1 MIDDC
6 LYVAV
11 GGVFTFDD
19 LNLSLS
25 GICEVFNEFALL
37 IEGEANRPDEVWF
50 VVFGSILRV

>member
-11 GGVFTFDD
+11 GGIFAFDY

-25 GICEVFNEFALL
+25 AIYEAFNYFALRV
-37 IEGEANRPDEVWF
+37 EGEANRPDEVWF
-50 VVFGSILRV
+50 VVFGSRLWV